1 LRLLKGSDASVE
13 SLPPPYNPAMP
24 LKFDLTV
31 AAIAES
37 GGRFLF
43 VQERAARRVV
53 LNQPAG
59 HVEPGESLLD
69 AVIRETREETGRRFT
84 PRWVAGI
91 YQWQGPA
98 GRMILRVAFA
108 GQVEEPLPEAKL
120 DRAIIRTLWLDRGEL
135 AARLPEHRS
144 PLVPLCVDDYLRGAR
159 YPLEMLSHV
168 PLAGPALRAVTG

>member
-1 LRLLKGSDASVE
+1 
-13 SLPPPYNPAMP
+13 MP
-24 LKFDLTV
+24 LKLDLTV
-31 AAIAES
+31 AAIAEAD
-37 GGRFLF
+37 GRFLF

-84 PRWVAGI
+84 PQSVTGI
-91 YQWQGPA
+91 YQWQGPS

-108 GQVEEPLPEAKL
+108 GQVDEPTPGAAL
-120 DRAIIRTLWLDRGEL
+120 DRAIIRTLWLDRGQL

-144 PLVPLCVDDYLRGAR
+144 PLVSLSVDDYLRGAR

-168 PLAGPALRAVTG
+168 PLAGTALRAVTG